1 VGQWRRARQ
10 RSRSRKYGLVA
21 REAFDVV
28 ILGTGAAGL
37 TAAIAA
43 SEDGEPIVGLY
54 AAGNVMPR
62 RSV

>member
-1 VGQWRRARQ
+1 
-10 RSRSRKYGLVA
+10 VA

>member
-1 VGQWRRARQ
+1 
-10 RSRSRKYGLVA
+10 VA

-43 SEDGEPIVGLY
+43 SEDGEPIVGLH